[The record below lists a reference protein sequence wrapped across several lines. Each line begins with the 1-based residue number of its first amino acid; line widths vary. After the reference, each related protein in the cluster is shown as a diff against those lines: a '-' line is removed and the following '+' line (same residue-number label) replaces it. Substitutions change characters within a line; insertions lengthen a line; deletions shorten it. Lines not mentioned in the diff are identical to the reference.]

1 MIWKSRYIIVA
12 LNRSRRKSC
21 NLRMERVAFASKTN
35 TWLTLNGN
43 NPEDSKVS
51 NILVDILCPT
61 VFHQS
66 SSAAQ
71 DANAPAI
78 SVILTDL
85 WIPLES
91 LVVTFNSTHSIINKT
106 EISKPN
112 PWSGWKKNKVW
123 AETSNRLILKKQ
135 HFLSRFASFASHELV
150 EAPAA
155 QWSAR
160 SCLWPQDIGSGGDN
174 PSLFLLSPKLHQ
186 HNIQY
191 AICVPIANKINKQF
205 CMTLWQSCMTRHP
218 FSEFCRYLVL
228 SAPNKRHMS
237 VKLAT
242 ILTLYM
248 AKCGYRKWR
257 HIIDFI
263 GQGAPHPN
271 GRPSPFS
278 SCAQTRCVGSW
289 SHLKSSC
296 SCAIWIPMS

>member
-1 MIWKSRYIIVA
+1 MDHRGWRMGLEIWMCRPTKNIYIYIYLYRYIIYIYIHTYSGLSNVMLLWYGRVGISWYIIVA

-135 HFLSRFASFASHELV
+135 HFLSRFASFAIHELV

-155 QWSAR
+155 RWSAR

-186 HNIQY
+186 HMPY
-191 AICVPIANKINKQF
+191 V
-205 CMTLWQSCMTRHP
+205 
-218 FSEFCRYLVL
+218 
-228 SAPNKRHMS
+228 
-237 VKLAT
+237 
-242 ILTLYM
+242 
-248 AKCGYRKWR
+248 
-257 HIIDFI
+257 
-263 GQGAPHPN
+263 
-271 GRPSPFS
+271 
-278 SCAQTRCVGSW
+278 
-289 SHLKSSC
+289 
-296 SCAIWIPMS
+296 